1 MEEWWRATDHIFFC
15 EKHSI
20 ADALAVVQNRAMGQA
35 GSFGQRCCSG
45 GELDI
50 DYLIRMKRCLR
61 SKRAIPI
68 SSIKYDGFKIIE
80 G

>member
-1 MEEWWRATDHIFFC
+1 MEEWWRATYHIIFR

-20 ADALAVVQNRAMGQA
+20 ANAIAIIQNRAMGQT

-50 DYLIRMKRCLR
+50 DDIIRMESRLKT
-61 SKRAIPI
+61 KWAISV
-68 SSIKYDGFKIIE
+68 SSVEYDGFKIIK